1 MNDIQKKMIEKFQC
15 PGCMAGSDT
24 TCGKCKLQE
33 DNPGF
38 CCKSH
43 YPATICHP
51 GGKIYL
57 GLPTGFDKVGAIL
70 NKEDK
75 AHNIVMFASIR
86 EMEERYY
93 DYLNIPVWVMEYE
106 GYLLVRKYIP
116 RLNESVIEI
125 IKGAKKE
132 DIIYTPQV
140 YDVAE
145 FIGDID

>member
-1 MNDIQKKMIEKFQC
+1 
-15 PGCMAGSDT
+15 
-24 TCGKCKLQE
+24 
-33 DNPGF
+33 
-38 CCKSH
+38 
-43 YPATICHP
+43 
-51 GGKIYL
+51 
-57 GLPTGFDKVGAIL
+57 
-70 NKEDK
+70 
-75 AHNIVMFASIR
+75 MFASIR